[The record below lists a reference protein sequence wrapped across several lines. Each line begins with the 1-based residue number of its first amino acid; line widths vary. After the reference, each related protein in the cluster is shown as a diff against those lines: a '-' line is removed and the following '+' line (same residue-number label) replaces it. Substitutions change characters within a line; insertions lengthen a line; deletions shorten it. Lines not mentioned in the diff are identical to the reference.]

1 MSHLG
6 SFLALSQVSGKL
18 SGKLLCKLLQTFM
31 ASNKRQLIEDGSLHS
46 YWIFGGFCCLYL
58 WGVPFSSR
66 NVWAILPSSGWFMW
80 PLDGDSYQEEAS
92 SRDATVLII
101 HFFNFLM
108 ITSTSFHW
116 AVTSW
121 LTQWEMTAS
130 SYPRR
135 RQPFPPTGTDLQ
147 RRITSHVH
155 SSNWFYSAFS
165 LVVVSE
171 AYRLVWLNCCSSV
184 FSYTF
189 SFLFCIADMTLRGSH
204 LSQCSGSLCWS
215 LWKFQPCSQTNST
228 SF

>member
-1 MSHLG
+1 MGCALLEQERLG
-6 SFLALSQVSGKL
+6 YPPFLRLVHVTSWWGLL
-18 SGKLLCKLLQTFM
+18 SGRSALQRC
-31 ASNKRQLIEDGSLHS
+31 NCVDR
-46 YWIFGGFCCLYL
+46 
-58 WGVPFSSR
+58 PFF
-66 NVWAILPSSGWFMW
+66 L
-80 PLDGDSYQEEAS
+80 
-92 SRDATVLII
+92 
-101 HFFNFLM
+101 NFLM

-189 SFLFCIADMTLRGSH
+189 SFL
-204 LSQCSGSLCWS
+204 LSVCSAQLIWLWEAHISAS